1 MQIIDPKTG
10 QILYETKNESEP
22 WDGIDKRTQ
31 QLIAP
36 STPYIWKVN
45 LEKTEIGESKNYQ
58 GTITRFE
65 D

>member
-1 MQIIDPKTG
+1 
-10 QILYETKNESEP
+10 
-22 WDGIDKRTQ
+22 
-31 QLIAP
+31 LIAP
-36 STPYIWKVN
+36 NTPYIWRVN